1 VELALLKKMT
11 ATGQR
16 IVIVED
22 DPGMSQAVER
32 LLGAA
37 GYGSVTFASAEALLD
52 VAPVDNTCCYVFD
65 IRLTGMSGL
74 DLTEHL
80 YDAGNAVPV
89 ILITAHDEEARQ
101 PHPALTRAAALF
113 TKPFS
118 GRAFVDA
125 VRNAV
130 ATPAAERSS

>member
-1 VELALLKKMT
+1 MYLLTPCMT
-11 ATGQR
+11 ATVHR

-37 GYGSVTFASAEALLD
+37 GYQATSFASAEAFLESSP
-52 VAPVDNTCCYVFD
+52 AERICCYVFD

-74 DLTEHL
+74 ELAETLHQSGDTT
-80 YDAGNAVPV
+80 PF
-89 ILITAHDEEARQ
+89 ILMTAHDDEARQ
-101 PHPALTRAAALF
+101 SHPAMARAAALF

-118 GRAFVDA
+118 GREFVA
-125 VRNAV
+125 AIRESALPE
-130 ATPAAERSS
+130 ATGRSP

>member
-1 VELALLKKMT
+1 MMAT
-11 ATGQR
+11 AHR

-37 GYGSVTFASAEALLD
+37 GYPAISFANAESFLEAS
-52 VAPVDNTCCYVFD
+52 PTEQFCCYVFD

-74 DLTEHL
+74 DLAERLHQSGDLT
-80 YDAGNAVPV
+80 PF
-89 ILITAHDEEARQ
+89 ILMTAHDDEARQ
-101 PHPALTRAAALF
+101 SHPAMARASALF

-118 GRAFVDA
+118 GREFVA
-125 VRNAV
+125 AIRGAALPE
-130 ATPAAERSS
+130 ATGRSP

>member
-1 VELALLKKMT
+1 MSAP
-11 ATGQR
+11 GHR
-16 IVIVED
+16 IVIVDD

-37 GYGSVTFASAEALLD
+37 GYGSVTFTSAEALLHAVPIQD
-52 VAPVDNTCCYVFD
+52 ICCYVFD

-74 DLTEHL
+74 DLTEQLHE
-80 YDAGNAVPV
+80 AGNSMPV

-101 PHPALTRAAALF
+101 PHPALIRAAALF

-118 GRAFVDA
+118 GRDFVDA
-125 VRNAV
+125 VRKAT
-130 ATPAAERSS
+130 ATPAAEPSS